1 MGIYYQAAIVVGLPR
16 EDMRDHDKFEDFD
29 NWELEQFAPYYD
41 GSDSSILGIAVENS
55 DDYSAMELNGSL
67 DAKISAAEDSFKEK
81 TGMTPKV
88 YLTPVGY

>member
-1 MGIYYQAAIVVGLPR
+1 MGIEYSAAIIVGLPKDDLF
-16 EDMRDHDKFEDFD
+16 EHESYEDFQNGD
-29 NWELEQFAPYYD
+29 LDQAPPFYD
-41 GSDSSILGIAVENS
+41 GGEAAIMGIIVEQS
-55 DDYSAMELNGSL
+55 GDYSAMELNGSL